1 MFGRI
6 SKNNITIQQPPS
18 QPQQLNV
25 FMGFRRQGGKHIT
38 TPTPTP
44 MQQHRQLQLQQQLQ
58 PQYAPSDG
66 HKMRWGK
73 PTWHF
78 FHTLAYKIKPEAFPL
93 IRTQTLQIIMQ
104 ICASLPCPMCSDH
117 ATNYLKKINLNAV
130 QTKNDFI
137 DLFFTF
143 HNTVNERKRFRLF
156 GKEDMQSV
164 YENASIIDAFNEF
177 MRYYAD
183 KQRGFRLM
191 ADNMVRAQNLHFIRG
206 WFQSVLP
213 YCN

>member
-6 SKNNITIQQPPS
+6 SKNNITQQQP
-18 QPQQLNV
+18 QPQQPQQMNV
-25 FMGFRRQGGKHIT
+25 FMGFRKQGK
-38 TPTPTP
+38 PTSLT
-44 MQQHRQLQLQQQLQ
+44 QIQKTHQLQKQQQL

-78 FHTLAYKIKPEAFPL
+78 FHTLAYKIKAEAFPL
-93 IRTQTLQIIMQ
+93 VRAQTLQIIMQ

-137 DLFFTF
+137 DLFYAF
-143 HNTVNERKRFRLF
+143 HNSVNERKRYRLF
-156 GKEDMQSV
+156 LKEDMQSV
-164 YENASIIDAFNEF
+164 YENASIVDAYNDF

-191 ADNMVRAQNLHFIRG
+191 ADNMVRTQNLQIIKT

-213 YCN
+213 HCA